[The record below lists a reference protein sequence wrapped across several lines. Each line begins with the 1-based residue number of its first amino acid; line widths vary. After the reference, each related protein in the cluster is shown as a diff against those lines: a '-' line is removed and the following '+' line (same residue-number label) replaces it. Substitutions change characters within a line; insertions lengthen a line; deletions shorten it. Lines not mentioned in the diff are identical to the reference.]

1 MRRWSLFALTLIMA
15 TIAAAF
21 SLANRDA
28 VRLDLIVS
36 QFELPL
42 GVLVIAAVF
51 VGATIAGL
59 ILFGTV
65 VLAQNLKLR
74 ALRRELDKLK
84 SQLAKEKT
92 AASADPVLPTPP
104 VV

>member
-15 TIAAAF
+15 AIAAAF

-28 VRLDLIVS
+28 VVLDLIVS
-36 QFELPL
+36 RIELPL

-51 VGATIAGL
+51 VGAAIAGL

-84 SQLAKEKT
+84 SQLAKDKA
-92 AASADPVLPTPP
+92 AASADTVAPKPP